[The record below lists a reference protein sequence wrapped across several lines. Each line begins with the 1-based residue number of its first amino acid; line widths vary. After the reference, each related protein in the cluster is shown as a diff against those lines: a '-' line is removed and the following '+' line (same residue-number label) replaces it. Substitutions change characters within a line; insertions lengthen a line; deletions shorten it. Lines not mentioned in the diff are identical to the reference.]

1 MFALT
6 PAILGPVQLDKSI
19 VYWERGPLVVATKR
33 PTIRDVAA
41 EAGVSKSLVS
51 LVFSSDGGVSDEK
64 RDRVLVAAK
73 KLGFTPNLWA
83 RSLSSGSSNFIAILV
98 VDLHNP
104 LFTEVADEARKALA
118 ARGHQTFM
126 TAAVISDR
134 DGKKV
139 LEKSTVQTMLDLRPK
154 GILVIGDLPDK
165 NALKSVPDSVPI
177 VIATTMVTGF
187 KRAIGIRIDE
197 DEAMRQVVNHL
208 VDMGHERLCW
218 IGPNEGEV
226 SSARYQGYVKAA
238 KAKGLEP
245 AEQFCVRTEEAG
257 YAAATL
263 ALQANPRPTA
273 LVAFNDIVAIGV
285 MDAIQVYEDAGG
297 RKIAVTGFDNTYIA
311 TLNKVSLTS
320 IEQEKTAIAVRVA
333 EIFSSEPEHWKALE
347 GESLLLLPRL
357 EIRNSTRGVRA

>member
-1 MFALT
+1 M
-6 PAILGPVQLDKSI
+6 
-19 VYWERGPLVVATKR
+19 VAAKR

-51 LVFSSDGGVSDEK
+51 LVFSSDAGVSEEK
-64 RDRVLVAAK
+64 RDRVLAAAK

-83 RSLSSGSSNFIAILV
+83 RSLSSGQSNFIAILV

-139 LEKSTVQTMLDLRPK
+139 LEKSTVHTLLDLRPK
-154 GILVIGDLPDK
+154 GILIIGDLPDK

-177 VIATTMVTGF
+177 VIATTMATGF

-197 DEAMRQVVNHL
+197 VEAMRQIVNHL
-208 VDMGHERLCW
+208 VGLGHKDICW

-226 SSARYQGYVKAA
+226 SSARYEAFDTAIKSHGLVPAA
-238 KAKGLEP
+238 K
-245 AEQFCVRTEEAG
+245 FCVRTEEAG
-257 YAAATL
+257 YNAATL
-263 ALQANPRPTA
+263 ALQDKPKPTA
-273 LVAFNDIVAIGV
+273 LVCFNDIVAIGV
-285 MDAIQVYEDAGG
+285 QDAVQVFEDAGG
-297 RKIAVTGFDNTYIA
+297 HPVAITGFDNTYIA
-311 TLNKVSLTS
+311 ALNKISLTS
-320 IEQEKTAIAVRVA
+320 IEQEKAAIALRAA
-333 EIFSSEPEHWKALE
+333 EILTSEPEDWKKLE
-347 GESLLLLPRL
+347 GESLLLLPHL
-357 EIRNSTRGVRA
+357 EVRNSTRGVKVK